1 MSLAWAS
8 VSWNVRQES
17 EAEKIA
23 RLEREVERRDRE
35 IERLKEEIQWL
46 RRELEKALRAAKRQ
60 AAPHSRGAPKENPKK
75 PGRKAGWCYGRA
87 HWRPKPQEVD
97 ETLEAGLPKQCP
109 HCGGAVQ
116 VERVADQYQSDLP
129 PVRPIQRRFRVEV
142 GHCQAC
148 GKRLQGRH
156 PLQTSDALGVAGS
169 QLGPQAV
176 AWAVVL
182 VKQLGLT
189 HDKARTVL
197 EQLAGLRAS
206 RSGWCQAIARAGQKA
221 APSYEKLIQQLRGS
235 PAVTPDETSWKVG
248 GRLCWLWAF
257 ATPEL
262 TVYSIQPG
270 RGFRQAA
277 AVLGEEYAGDLTH
290 DGWAVYEKFLR
301 ATHQTCL
308 GHLDRRGQQMIAL
321 ARSPAAARF
330 PQQVRAILHAAW
342 ALRDRRAEGE
352 ISAHGLAV
360 ARGRLLA
367 RLERAWAPRFRNPDN
382 ERLANH
388 LYRQRGAL
396 FAFLTRPGMDATN
409 WRAEQALRP
418 LVVIRKVWGG
428 NRTPVGART
437 QEILGSLLRTCWQQ
451 RRSPLPIL
459 KKLLCSP
466 RARPLR
472 LLRHQ
477 RSPPPASCP
486 NQKLRRSKAA

>member
-1 MSLAWAS
+1 MARAP
-8 VSWNVRQES
+8 VCWNVPQGTD
-17 EAEKIA
+17 AEKIA
-23 RLEREVERRDRE
+23 RLERELERRDRQ
-35 IERLKEEIQWL
+35 IEQLKEENQWL

-75 PGRKAGWCYGRA
+75 PGRKAGSCYGRP

-97 ETLEAGLPKQCP
+97 ETLEARLPKACP
-109 HCGGAVQ
+109 HCGGAV
-116 VERVADQYQSDLP
+116 EMDRVADQYQTDLP
-129 PVRPIQRRFRVEV
+129 PVRPIRRRFRVEL
-142 GHCQAC
+142 GHCRDC
-148 GKRLQGRH
+148 GERLQGRH
-156 PLQTSDALGVAGS
+156 GLQTSDALGVAGS

-197 EQLAGLRAS
+197 EQLTGLRAS
-206 RSGWCQAIARAGQKA
+206 RSGWCQAIARAGEKA
-221 APSYEKLIQQLRGS
+221 TPTYERLIQQLRRS

-248 GRLCWLWAF
+248 GQLWWLWAF

-262 TVYSIQPG
+262 TVYSIEPG
-270 RGFRQAA
+270 RGFQQAA
-277 AVLGEEYAGDLTH
+277 AVLGGDYAGVLTH

-308 GHLDRRGQQMIAL
+308 GHLDRRCQEMIAL
-321 ARSPAAARF
+321 ARSPAASHF
-330 PQQVRAILHAAW
+330 PQQVRAILHAAL

-360 ARGRLLA
+360 AGGRLMA
-367 RLERAWAPRFRNPDN
+367 RLERAWAPRFRNPEN

-388 LYRQRGAL
+388 LYRQKKAL
-396 FAFLTRPGMDATN
+396 LAFLERPGLDATN

-428 NRTPVGART
+428 NRTPMGART
-437 QEILGSLLRTCWQQ
+437 QEVLGSLLRTCWQQ

-459 KKLLCSP
+459 KQLLCSP
-466 RARPLR
+466 RARPVR
-472 LLRHQ
+472 LLRHK
-477 RSPPPASCP
+477 RSPPPACCP
-486 NQKLRRSKAA
+486 YQKHRRLKAA

>member
-1 MSLAWAS
+1 VARAP
-8 VSWNVRQES
+8 VCWNVPQETD
-17 EAEKIA
+17 AEKIA
-23 RLEREVERRDRE
+23 RLERQNERLRHENERLKQE
-35 IERLKEEIQWL
+35 IERL

-75 PGRKAGWCYGRA
+75 PGRKAGPCYGRP

-97 ETLEAGLPKQCP
+97 ETLEARLPEKCP
-109 HCGGAVQ
+109 QCGGV
-116 VERVADQYQSDLP
+116 VKVDRVADQYQTDLP
-129 PVRPIQRRFRVEV
+129 AVRPIQRRFRVQL
-142 GHCQAC
+142 GHCQEC
-148 GKRLQGRH
+148 GERLQGRH
-156 PLQTSDALGVAGS
+156 GLQTSDALGVAGS

-197 EQLAGLRAS
+197 EQLTGLRAS

-221 APSYEKLIQQLRGS
+221 APTYERLIQQLRGR

-248 GRLCWLWAF
+248 GRLWWLWAF
-257 ATPEL
+257 ATPEI
-262 TVYSIQPG
+262 TVYSIAPG
-270 RGFRQAA
+270 RGFEQAA
-277 AVLGEEYAGDLTH
+277 AVLGEQYAGELTH
-290 DGWAVYEKFLR
+290 DGWAVYDKFVR
-301 ATHQTCL
+301 AVHQTCL
-308 GHLDRRGQQMIAL
+308 RHLDRRCQEMIAL
-321 ARSPAAARF
+321 ARSPAASRF
-330 PQQVRAILHAAW
+330 PQQVRAILHAAL

-360 ARGRLLA
+360 ARGRLMA
-367 RLERAWAPRFRNPDN
+367 RLERAWAPRFRNPDH

-396 FAFLTRPGMDATN
+396 FTFLERPGLDATN

-428 NRTPVGART
+428 NRTPAGART
-437 QEILGSLLRTCWQQ
+437 QQILGSLLRTCWQQ

-466 RARPLR
+466 RARPVR
-472 LLRHQ
+472 LLWHM
-477 RSPPPASCP
+477 RSPPTASGP
-486 NQKLRRSKAA
+486 NQKHQRLKAA